1 MGIFKG
7 LALFFGLGTS
17 VLLWIVILKS
27 GKKQGSSFASFMI
40 WGVLNSML
48 ATSIWLQG
56 GNYSLVALYALTSFI
71 TGVCIVWVQ
80 GVRWTPDDTV
90 IAVIA
95 ILCMVSCFGRTAYY
109 VTIVSTIATLLGCLP
124 QFRDI
129 RKNPDHQKYWP
140 WIGFGLSHI
149 CSIAAGTE
157 WSIPQ
162 RFYPTCCLV
171 STAILIQQII
181 LVQSKRSLSY
191 KAC

>member
-1 MGIFKG
+1 
-7 LALFFGLGTS
+7 
-17 VLLWIVILKS
+17 
-27 GKKQGSSFASFMI
+27 MI

-80 GVRWTPDDTV
+80 GVRWTPNDTV
-90 IAVIA
+90 IAMIA
-95 ILCMVSCFGRTAYY
+95 ILCMVSCFDRTAYY
-109 VTIVSTIATLLGCLP
+109 VTIVSTIATLLGCIP
-124 QFRDI
+124 QFLDI
-129 RKNPDHQKYWP
+129 RKNPDQQKHWP

-157 WSIPQ
+157 WSIPE
-162 RFYPTCCLV
+162 RFYPACCLV
-171 STAILIQQII
+171 STAMLISQII
-181 LVQSKRSLSY
+181 FVQWKRSLSY